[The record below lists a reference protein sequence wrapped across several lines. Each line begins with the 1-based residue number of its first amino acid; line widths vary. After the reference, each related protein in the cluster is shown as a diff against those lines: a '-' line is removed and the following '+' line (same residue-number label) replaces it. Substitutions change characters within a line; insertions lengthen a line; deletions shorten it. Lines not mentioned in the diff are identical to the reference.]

1 MPLPSSDLSSATELV
16 RAVQAGQTT
25 PAALLET
32 ARARAQASR
41 SLNALISVFD
51 GADQQAAAVQAR
63 LQAGETLPLAGLP
76 VVVKDNLNLS
86 GTRTTCGS
94 RMLEHYVSP
103 YTATAVQ
110 RLLDAGAVIVGKA
123 NMDEFAMGS
132 SGESSAYGPTLNPWD
147 TARVTGGTSSG
158 SAAVVAAGLTP
169 VSLGSDT
176 GGSVRQPAAL
186 CGVYGLKPTYGR
198 VSRYGLVAHASSL
211 DQIGPLARHAADL
224 ALVMNAIAG
233 HDPRDATS
241 LDAPP
246 TFAAGTP
253 EDLRGLRVGVITESL
268 GGNTAGVGAV
278 LDATLDALRG
288 AGASVGEVSLPALK
302 HAIATYYLISMPEA
316 SSNLARYDGMVYGSR
331 EPGGDVLGSMTRTRE
346 RGFGREV
353 QRRIMIGTY
362 ALSSGYYDA
371 YYSKATRVRR
381 LIADEFSAAF
391 GQFDVLVTPT
401 SPFPAFRLGE
411 KMSDPLTMYAA
422 DVDTV
427 AVNLAGL
434 PALSVPAGFEE
445 VDGKNLPIGI
455 QFIAPALQ
463 DELLVRIAGGLEGVG
478 AVQAQVA
485 PAFQGQNTP

>member
-1 MPLPSSDLSSATELV
+1 MSLPPTHAHSASEFI
-16 RAVQAGQTT
+16 RAVQLGETT
-25 PAALLET
+25 PADLLDA
-32 ARARAQASR
+32 ARTRADAAGQ
-41 SLNALISVFD
+41 LNALISLN
-51 GADQQAAAVQAR
+51 DQAGVQAAAVQSR
-63 LQAGETLPLAGLP
+63 LEAGETLPLAGLP
-76 VVVKDNLNLS
+76 IIIKDNLNLT

-110 RLLDAGAVIVGKA
+110 RLMSAGAVIVGKA

-132 SGESSAYGPTLNPWD
+132 SGESSAFGPTLNPWD

-211 DQIGPLARHAADL
+211 DQIGPLARHATDL
-224 ALVMNAIAG
+224 ALLMNVIAG

-246 TFAAGTP
+246 VFTAGTP

-268 GGNTAGVGAV
+268 GGNTVGVGAV

-316 SSNLARYDGMVYGSR
+316 SSNLARYDGMVYGTR

-381 LIADEFSAAF
+381 LIADEFRAAF

-434 PALSVPAGFEE
+434 PALSVPAGFEQ
-445 VDGKNLPIGI
+445 VDGKRLPVGI

-463 DELLVRIAGGLEGVG
+463 DELLVRIAGGLEGIG
-478 AVQAQVA
+478 AVQAEVA
-485 PAFQGQNTP
+485 PPQ